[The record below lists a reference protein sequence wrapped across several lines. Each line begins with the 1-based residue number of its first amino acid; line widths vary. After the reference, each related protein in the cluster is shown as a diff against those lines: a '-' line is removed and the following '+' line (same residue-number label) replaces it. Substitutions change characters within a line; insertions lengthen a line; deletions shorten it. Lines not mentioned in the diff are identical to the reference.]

1 MGLEFHQRMFP
12 QRRKLYLCSVK
23 FSGLQE
29 NSLINTEQCIYL
41 KNDFNNNTVNKFL
54 IMLHLH
60 QHKTHYQSLVNHND
74 TLKPL
79 FYFSHKLHDL
89 YYLS

>member
-12 QRRKLYLCSVK
+12 QRRKPYLCSVK

-41 KNDFNNNTVNKFL
+41 KNKFNNNTVNTFL

-60 QHKTHYQSLVNHND
+60 QYKTNYNI
-74 TLKPL
+74 K
-79 FYFSHKLHDL
+79 
-89 YYLS
+89 

>member
-60 QHKTHYQSLVNHND
+60 QHKTSYNIKYMLLRIVLNDSLSI
-74 TLKPL
+74 
-79 FYFSHKLHDL
+79 FS
-89 YYLS
+89 